1 MVITRGSHEM
11 NEEIKATSIRSLNLG
26 LEQKQTQKPELVQ
39 RVNFSLLREGLP
51 VCVFSKH

>member
-1 MVITRGSHEM
+1 M

-39 RVNFSLLREGLP
+39 RVNFSLIREGLP